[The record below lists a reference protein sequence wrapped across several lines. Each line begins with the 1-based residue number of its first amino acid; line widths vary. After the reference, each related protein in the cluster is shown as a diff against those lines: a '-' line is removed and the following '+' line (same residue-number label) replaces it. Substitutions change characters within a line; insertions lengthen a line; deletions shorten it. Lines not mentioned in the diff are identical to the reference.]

1 MLFYTSGFYNQ
12 EFWLIKLYISTYIF
26 LSFDLFKKDNITT
39 VENNKYI
46 CEASTP
52 IEEFDA
58 KFDTKLNNRNYDT
71 IGGFVIKKLNKL
83 PKKGENL
90 VYGDMRFTVKDTSN
104 RKINRILVEIVKT

>member
-1 MLFYTSGFYNQ
+1 LERHKSIQKYTHAKFKLILNQNKNFYAF
-12 EFWLIKLYISTYIF
+12 
-26 LSFDLFKKDNITT
+26 

>member
-1 MLFYTSGFYNQ
+1 MNYQNFNSMNDISKNNIYLEKEDHIYKLEEDLDFDFTSV
-12 EFWLIKLYISTYIF
+12 
-26 LSFDLFKKDNITT
+26 TT
-39 VENNKYI
+39 FVGQFF
-46 CEASTP
+46 
-52 IEEFDA
+52 EEFDA